1 MLFKAGSDTQ
11 ITADETLYNC
21 KKKTHSHDRETN
33 QQDRVMRADKI
44 FYSLEMKIL
53 SKLSRNNFKCPV
65 SFQQPALVLL
75 ALTHWLNQ
83 VVKCNQTLTV
93 AVTENT
99 LTLVWVPHQ
108 ILDFLTQAGQ
118 VIFAEQNQH

>member
-1 MLFKAGSDTQ
+1 
-11 ITADETLYNC
+11 
-21 KKKTHSHDRETN
+21 
-33 QQDRVMRADKI
+33 MRADKI

-99 LTLVWVPHQ
+99 LTLVWVPHK